1 MIFLPLTSGLLLGE
15 QSHISVGSNNAVL
28 TFGEYGPDGNGTF
41 KYPWGIAVDNNNCLY
56 VADVVN
62 KLIQKFTADG
72 EFLSQFRVDVH
83 NEGCSTSSLALDL
96 DKGLIYCPDIA
107 LTCHALDKGN
117 NILVFNLEGE
127 LQHTYILSEAQ
138 RPLFMAM
145 NSHKDLIVS
154 DPGNRS
160 LSQVDKD
167 GNFLCSV
174 GDFKEPGFVA
184 TDDEDN
190 IIVADTANHCIYLF
204 DPNGKFRRRF
214 GTHGDKAG
222 EPQRPFGV
230 AADGENIL
238 VVEEKKNRIQVFRY
252 DGMFV
257 SMIKDDED
265 PLEDPRG
272 LAFTKDGHV
281 YVADRPPMV
290 IKVLVPADCVTPVSQ
305 WQHSWHMMLS
315 CP

>member
-1 MIFLPLTSGLLLGE
+1 M
-15 QSHISVGSNNAVL
+15 
-28 TFGEYGPDGNGTF
+28 
-41 KYPWGIAVDNNNCLY
+41 
-56 VADVVN
+56 
-62 KLIQKFTADG
+62 
-72 EFLSQFRVDVH
+72 
-83 NEGCSTSSLALDL
+83 
-96 DKGLIYCPDIA
+96 
-107 LTCHALDKGN
+107 
-117 NILVFNLEGE
+117 FNLEGE

-145 NSHKDLIVS
+145 NSHKDLIIS

-184 TDDEDN
+184 TDDEGN
-190 IIVADTANHCIYLF
+190 IIVADTANYCIYLF

-214 GTHGDKAG
+214 GTHSDKAG

-265 PLEDPRG
+265 HLGDPRG

-281 YVADRPPMV
+281 YVADRPPTSMV